1 MKAALENQNDE
12 IDLTESITE
21 VWAMYFYKEDLI
33 NIIVPDKPD
42 PTAAKVLQE
51 TLGGRFGEM
60 RTMMQFFFQSSNFRG
75 KQKQYQDLIRG
86 IFLEEIAHVE
96 LVQTTINQLLNGSGE
111 EGVGDDATNGAP
123 LYEPVMHANP
133 HHYIMGAQSSL
144 PVDAAGNPWNG
155 NYVYS
160 HGNLVADLLNN
171 VMLESTGVLQ
181 KTRIYEMSTNKTLRE
196 TLGFLIVRDNAHQNA
211 FAKALETLGVNWGEI
226 FPVPNYDINKYPE
239 CKKYVDMGFHEAQFN
254 FRLDE
259 TRIGEIFQGQSPSR
273 ASGELK
279 VVPPPKGYP
288 VPVLPEMP
296 NEHSP
301 GTQDLNA

>member
-1 MKAALENQNDE
+1 
-12 IDLTESITE
+12 
-21 VWAMYFYKEDLI
+21 MYFYKEDLI

-42 PTAAKVLQE
+42 PSAAKVLQE

-75 KQKQYQDLIRG
+75 KEKQYRDLIRG

-96 LVQTTINQLLNGSGE
+96 LVQTTINMLLNGAGDSE
-111 EGVGDDATNGAP
+111 VGNGGKDGAP
-123 LYEPVMHANP
+123 LHDAIQDANP
-133 HHYIMGAQSSL
+133 HHFIMGAQSSL

-155 NYVYS
+155 NYVYD
-160 HGNLVADLLNN
+160 HGNLIANLINN
-171 VMLESTGVLQ
+171 ISLESTGVLQ
-181 KTRIYEMSTNKTLRE
+181 KSRIYEMSTNKTFRE

-211 FAKALETLGVNWGEI
+211 FAKALETLGVDWGKI

-254 FRLDE
+254 FRLDN
-259 TRIGEIFQGQSPSR
+259 TRIGEIFQGKSPSR

-279 VVPPPKGYP
+279 VVSPPDGYP
-288 VPVLPEMP
+288 IPDMPEMP
-296 NEHSP
+296 NEHAP
-301 GTQDLNA
+301 GISDLNA